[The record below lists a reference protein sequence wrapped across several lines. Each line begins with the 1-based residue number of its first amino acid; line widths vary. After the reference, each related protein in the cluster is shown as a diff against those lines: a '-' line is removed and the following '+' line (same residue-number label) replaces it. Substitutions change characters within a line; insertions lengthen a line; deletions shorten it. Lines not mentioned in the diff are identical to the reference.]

1 LKEEKIDYI
10 FVTNK
15 ERKRIGFNLKE
26 NKFLE
31 NFSTRERY
39 KFLK

>member
-10 FVTNK
+10 FVTKK
-15 ERKRIGFNLKE
+15 ERERIGFNLKE

-31 NFSTRERY
+31 EVFD
-39 KFLK
+39 KGKV